1 MKRNEILGE
10 HKKGVKAVKYNKK
23 PKDPVAD
30 YTKAKEK
37 LKPVKPM
44 EGYNPNSASAE
55 HRRKLDQSHAA
66 DLKAK
71 ATSPDATERDKQRYQ
86 NYLDKKEQM
95 ANDYNDRMEREGI
108 EQEALYRRRGSSSA
122 YDRDYRSSVSGM
134 GKHDSLAYQLDGGAN
149 DEGWDEE
156 EPRQRRYEPAADV
169 PHDVY
174 IDGRKWKTFDSA
186 SHARNVARKL
196 EAKGKNVTVKASSTE
211 EAMGDEVGKITKVDP
226 ATKKA
231 TLTKADGTSM
241 EVDST
246 ALKPTPDGKM
256 QMDAPDL
263 KTGTSVVSTEGMDSA
278 PPTDSTSPIHGG
290 QEKVDL
296 RRLRELAGQPVAP
309 TTDDGEYDAID
320 SAESYKA
327 WLQKSAAADGLSPEQ
342 SAELVNM
349 TVTDED
355 GSIDMDATMV
365 NAMKGLADL
374 MPQLLVMFTEWVA
387 VLEKAKADQAQWST
401 LTPEEQK
408 SIDEAIAEGKARLPE
423 LEANVKQMQ
432 AQMPE
437 LDKAMADRKAAGT
450 TMKIPSKAPV
460 EEGTAAGKD
469 LGNGFI
475 LTTTEFGG
483 KNVPAVFDSQ
493 DNAYW
498 IQNDSG
504 DRRYGMSLHIQIKNG
519 KADGKV
525 PGRQTAAAMKAAGWE
540 IAEPKQREPKPTD
553 TSASEPHVP
562 KDYQTREPLTKGP
575 DGKWR
580 NSKGE
585 ERDGLHGGP
594 VNNGAAMFRSMTR
607 TPTQEST
614 ELTAMLRIAGLR

>member
-71 ATSPDATERDKQRYQ
+71 AESPDANERDKQRYQ

-95 ANDYNDRMEREGI
+95 ANDYNDRMEREDI

-149 DEGWDEE
+149 DEGWDE

-196 EAKGKNVTVKASSTE
+196 EAKGKNVTVKASSTD
-211 EAMGDEVGKITKVDP
+211 EATGADMGKITKVDP

-231 TLTKADGTSM
+231 TLTKPDGTSM

-256 QMDAPDL
+256 SMDTPDADEL
-263 KTGTSVVSTEGMDSA
+263 KTGTAVVSTEGMDSA

-290 QEKVDL
+290 QENVDL
-296 RRLRELAGQPVAP
+296 RRLRELAGELSEAGEGMSDEYLQQVVNGAP
-309 TTDDGEYDAID
+309 GRHMIT
-320 SAESYKA
+320 
-327 WLQKSAAADGLSPEQ
+327 P
-342 SAELVNM
+342 
-349 TVTDED
+349 
-355 GSIDMDATMV
+355 
-365 NAMKGLADL
+365 
-374 MPQLLVMFTEWVA
+374 
-387 VLEKAKADQAQWST
+387 EKAKAE
-401 LTPEEQK
+401 L
-408 SIDEAIAEGKARLPE
+408 AR
-423 LEANVKQMQ
+423 
-432 AQMPE
+432 
-437 LDKAMADRKAAGT
+437 RAAG
-450 TMKIPSKAPV
+450 
-460 EEGTAAGKD
+460 GK
-469 LGNGFI
+469 
-475 LTTTEFGG
+475 
-483 KNVPAVFDSQ
+483 Q
-493 DNAYW
+493 
-498 IQNDSG
+498 
-504 DRRYGMSLHIQIKNG
+504 
-519 KADGKV
+519 KV
-525 PGRQTAAAMKAAGWE
+525 
-540 IAEPKQREPKPTD
+540 
-553 TSASEPHVP
+553 SEPRDDTGDSAQHVP
-562 KDYQTREPLTKGP
+562 KDYQTKEPLTKGP

-594 VNNGAAMFRSMTR
+594 VNNGAAMFRSMIPR
-607 TPTQEST
+607 APTQEST